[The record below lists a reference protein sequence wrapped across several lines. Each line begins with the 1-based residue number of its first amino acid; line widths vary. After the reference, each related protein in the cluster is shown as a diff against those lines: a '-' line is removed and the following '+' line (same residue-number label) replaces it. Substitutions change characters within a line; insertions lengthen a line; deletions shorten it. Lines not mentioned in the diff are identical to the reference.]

1 MMYLYQ
7 IEPFH
12 SNMFLK
18 PLFYRCLYYPKT
30 LLVKCKY
37 VLSLIFDH
45 LRKGYDHIIY
55 ELADS
60 TSSLRQVLCMFYRY
74 SFEGVLQAIYG
85 FDRDTLECE
94 KQPCYFS
101 KPEEILQQMDVQDAK
116 FYIDFIVLC
125 AFFVILRIGCY
136 FVLRWRVKA
145 ER

>member
-1 MMYLYQ
+1 MRQLQ
-7 IEPFH
+7 NGEFWAII
-12 SNMFLK
+12 
-18 PLFYRCLYYPKT
+18 LFVLETRCW
-30 LLVKCKY
+30 
-37 VLSLIFDH
+37 FDQ
-45 LRKGYDHIIY
+45 LPWIY
-55 ELADS
+55 NI
-60 TSSLRQVLCMFYRY
+60 QNCMFCRY

-101 KPEEILQQMDVQDAK
+101 KPEEILEQMDVQNAK

-125 AFFVILRIGCY
+125 AFFVILRVGCY

>member
-1 MMYLYQ
+1 MLGLT
-7 IEPFH
+7 FD
-12 SNMFLK
+12 
-18 PLFYRCLYYPKT
+18 LFWL
-30 LLVKCKY
+30 
-37 VLSLIFDH
+37 
-45 LRKGYDHIIY
+45 
-55 ELADS
+55 
-60 TSSLRQVLCMFYRY
+60 FYRY

-145 ER
+145 ERWGTKEIFIQDKIEKTLCCTMVIYCYLTELFYIYMYINLMFNKIITFCL

>member
-1 MMYLYQ
+1 MLGLT
-7 IEPFH
+7 FD
-12 SNMFLK
+12 
-18 PLFYRCLYYPKT
+18 LFWL
-30 LLVKCKY
+30 
-37 VLSLIFDH
+37 
-45 LRKGYDHIIY
+45 
-55 ELADS
+55 
-60 TSSLRQVLCMFYRY
+60 FYRY

-125 AFFVILRIGCY
+125 AFFVILRVGCY

-145 ER
+145 ERWGTKGIFIQDKIEKTLCCTMVIYCYLTELFYIYMYINLMFNKIITFCLYM

>member
-1 MMYLYQ
+1 MSLLTVPLVWDRNSMMLGLT
-7 IEPFH
+7 FD
-12 SNMFLK
+12 
-18 PLFYRCLYYPKT
+18 LFWL
-30 LLVKCKY
+30 
-37 VLSLIFDH
+37 
-45 LRKGYDHIIY
+45 
-55 ELADS
+55 
-60 TSSLRQVLCMFYRY
+60 FYRY

-125 AFFVILRIGCY
+125 AFFVILRVGCY

-145 ER
+145 ERWGTKGIFIQEKIEKTVLYNGDVLLFDRIVLHIHVY

>member
-1 MMYLYQ
+1 MLGLT
-7 IEPFH
+7 FD
-12 SNMFLK
+12 
-18 PLFYRCLYYPKT
+18 LFWL
-30 LLVKCKY
+30 
-37 VLSLIFDH
+37 
-45 LRKGYDHIIY
+45 
-55 ELADS
+55 
-60 TSSLRQVLCMFYRY
+60 FYRY

-125 AFFVILRIGCY
+125 AFFVILRVGCY

-145 ER
+145 ERWGTKGIFNQDKIEKTLCCTMVIYCYLTELFYIYMYINLMFNKIITFCLYM